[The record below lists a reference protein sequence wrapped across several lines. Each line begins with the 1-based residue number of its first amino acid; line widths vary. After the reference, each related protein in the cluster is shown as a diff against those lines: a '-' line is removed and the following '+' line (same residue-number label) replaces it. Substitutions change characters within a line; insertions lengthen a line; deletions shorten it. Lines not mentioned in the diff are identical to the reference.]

1 MKNVQVRF
9 TDEVYRA
16 MEGIAEEEGAS
27 IAEIVRRGIQIYAIV
42 RAYSREGKAFM
53 WEDRASGKSAELI
66 IPGIT
71 AMATETLYARADG

>member
-27 IAEIVRRGIQIYAIV
+27 ISEIVRRGIQIYAIA
-42 RAYSREGKAFM
+42 RAYSREGKTLL
-53 WEDRASGKSAELI
+53 WEDRANGKTAELV
-66 IPGIT
+66 IPSIT
-71 AMATETLYARADG
+71 AMPAAVG